1 MARRIS
7 PGPVFVYESLTLARR
22 RQVYVGRVLF
32 VFLLLIGL
40 ATAWYGTGG
49 GSSPPISTGGSG
61 ATMQVLALSGEKFF
75 YSLAAIQLAMALL
88 VAPAATAGAICQD
101 RARGIFAQLAAT
113 DLSDSEIVLG
123 KLGSRLAPILGVL
136 ACGLPVTALAALLG
150 EIDPQALFSLFVV
163 SVAIAVLGCTLALA
177 ISVRATKTHDV
188 IIAVLGIWMIWLL
201 SAPIWSG
208 MASVSGMVPPP
219 DWFKKANPVLLVYA
233 PYFSPGYVTATDVA
247 IFLTAVMLLST
258 TLIARTIATVRRGV
272 LEPIRIVRGVTP
284 LDKLSRA
291 RWQAWLPG
299 PSLDGNPV
307 LWRDWHRNRPSRL
320 GQIIWVIYAVSSVI
334 GVGIGIHEAIVYGA
348 GKPRDFFVLVIALHL
363 QFLFGLLIMSSV
375 APTSL
380 AEERARGS
388 LDLLMTTPLSS
399 RSILW
404 GKWLGTFR
412 IVLWLAVLPGLA
424 SIIVASMA
432 PAVPSRFT
440 AAGRLPLDLVS
451 LSLADR
457 IAAPC
462 LVVGE
467 MLSYGAA
474 ITSMGL
480 ALATWVSRLGRA
492 IAINVAIF
500 VLITIGWPLLVE
512 SVIWQLLRFWLVTRW
527 DLTGSELRWLH
538 SGMMVISPFAAPI
551 VTLECFLQYATSARW
566 KFWLLALAWCVLAS
580 TFAAAMFWATKK
592 TFDRCL
598 GRMPETCMWGD
609 VCGTLPLLLLGCCR
623 CTAITSLSGPS
634 KECLASAGSRGLLYG
649 DDRDGPL
656 HGDQRREKAILR
668 DDLCI

>member
-1 MARRIS
+1 
-7 PGPVFVYESLTLARR
+7 
-22 RQVYVGRVLF
+22 
-32 VFLLLIGL
+32 
-40 ATAWYGTGG
+40 
-49 GSSPPISTGGSG
+49 
-61 ATMQVLALSGEKFF
+61 
-75 YSLAAIQLAMALL
+75 
-88 VAPAATAGAICQD
+88 
-101 RARGIFAQLAAT
+101 
-113 DLSDSEIVLG
+113 
-123 KLGSRLAPILGVL
+123 
-136 ACGLPVTALAALLG
+136 
-150 EIDPQALFSLFVV
+150 
-163 SVAIAVLGCTLALA
+163 
-177 ISVRATKTHDV
+177 V
-188 IIAVLGIWMIWLL
+188 IIAVLGLWMIWLL

-208 MASVSGMVPPP
+208 MASVSGINPPP
-219 DWFKKANPVLLVYA
+219 DWFKKANPVLLVSA
-233 PYFSPGYVTATDVA
+233 PYFRPGYVTATDVA
-247 IFLTAVMLLST
+247 IFATAVLLLST
-258 TLIARTIATVRRGV
+258 ALVARTIATVRRGV
-272 LEPIRIVRGVTP
+272 LEPIRIARGVTP

-307 LWRDWHRNRPSRL
+307 LWREWHRNRPSRL

-380 AEERARGS
+380 AEERVRGS

-432 PAVPSRFT
+432 PAVPARFT

-480 ALATWVSRLGRA
+480 ALATWVPRLGRA
-492 IAINVAIF
+492 IAINVVIF
-500 VLITIGWPLLVE
+500 VLITIGWPLLFE
-512 SVIWQLLRFWLVTRW
+512 SVIWQLLRLWLVTSW
-527 DLTGSELRWLH
+527 DLTGSDLRWFN
-538 SGMMVISPFAAPI
+538 SGMMVISPFTAPI
-551 VTLECFLQYATSARW
+551 VTLECFLQYATSTRW

-580 TFAAAMFWATKK
+580 TFAAAVFWATKK

-598 GRMPETCMWGD
+598 GRMPE
-609 VCGTLPLLLLGCCR
+609 R
-623 CTAITSLSGPS
+623 
-634 KECLASAGSRGLLYG
+634 SR
-649 DDRDGPL
+649 
-656 HGDQRREKAILR
+656 
-668 DDLCI
+668 